1 MASFSSPPNQ
11 LQQLSRLL
19 APSLLFSS
27 FIQIYKQELKI
38 LLKTRK
44 SGTCVLRFFYQL
56 KVERKLEINPDIVQ
70 QLQTNVQL

>member
-1 MASFSSPPNQ
+1 M
-11 LQQLSRLL
+11 
-19 APSLLFSS
+19 LFYI
-27 FIQIYKQELKI
+27 FIIHTFIYWQFLHIHKQELKI

-44 SGTCVLRFFYQL
+44 PGTCVLRFFYQL